1 MSGGCDRAEEAGRVE
16 FMIDMKM
23 KLKDSLTGFLIRLK
37 DRQLIVFGL
46 VSAVIFSEIIVLII
60 DILWDGKI
68 SRELLFAGFLTPL
81 IDGFVIL
88 VIFTLIISKLK
99 DNITLLKRAE
109 ENLTAEK
116 EFTDT
121 LIDSLPGIF
130 YFFNA
135 QGRYL
140 RWNKNLAM
148 ISGYTNEE
156 IQSMSPLQ
164 FFTGE
169 DKHIIEKRIH
179 EVFENGYSTAEAE
192 LVTKDNRKI
201 PYFFTGLRYIG
212 GDEMYLIGL
221 GIDITERKMAE
232 EKLLELNSNL
242 ESMVEGE
249 IEKRRQQEQIMMH
262 QSRLAAMGEMIGAIA
277 HQWRQPLNA
286 VGLMIQDIKDA
297 YEFGEMNKDYLDDS
311 VKKSMIQIKFMSK
324 TIDDFRNFFR
334 PDKERQAFDVKLAA
348 GDVLSMLSA
357 QLKSNNISYRLTCHE
372 HNKTVEDFREIIPC
386 DAFNIEGYPN
396 EMKQV
401 FMNIA
406 NNAKD
411 AILQRREE
419 GLMPAGEKGLI
430 AFDFEKEGDKKVI
443 RITDNGGGIPQEIID
458 RVFDP
463 YFTTKEQGRGTG
475 IGLYMSKVIIETNM
489 GGRLSVRNIDGGAE
503 FRIEITVNA

>member
-1 MSGGCDRAEEAGRVE
+1 
-16 FMIDMKM
+16 
-23 KLKDSLTGFLIRLK
+23 
-37 DRQLIVFGL
+37 
-46 VSAVIFSEIIVLII
+46 
-60 DILWDGKI
+60 
-68 SRELLFAGFLTPL
+68 
-81 IDGFVIL
+81 
-88 VIFTLIISKLK
+88 
-99 DNITLLKRAE
+99 
-109 ENLTAEK
+109 
-116 EFTDT
+116 
-121 LIDSLPGIF
+121 
-130 YFFNA
+130 
-135 QGRYL
+135 
-140 RWNKNLAM
+140 
-148 ISGYTNEE
+148 
-156 IQSMSPLQ
+156 
-164 FFTGE
+164 
-169 DKHIIEKRIH
+169 
-179 EVFENGYSTAEAE
+179 
-192 LVTKDNRKI
+192 
-201 PYFFTGLRYIG
+201 
-212 GDEMYLIGL
+212 
-221 GIDITERKMAE
+221 
-232 EKLLELNSNL
+232 
-242 ESMVEGE
+242 
-249 IEKRRQQEQIMMH
+249 
-262 QSRLAAMGEMIGAIA
+262 
-277 HQWRQPLNA
+277 
-286 VGLMIQDIKDA
+286 MIQDIKDA